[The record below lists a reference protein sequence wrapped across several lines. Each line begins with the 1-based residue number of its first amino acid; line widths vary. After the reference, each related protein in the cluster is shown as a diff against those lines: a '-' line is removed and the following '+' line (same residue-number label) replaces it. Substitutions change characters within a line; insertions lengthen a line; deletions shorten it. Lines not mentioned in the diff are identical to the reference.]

1 MRKLAITIAVLA
13 GFAAA
18 TAIAQAPSAAD
29 QIKARQANFKALGGS
44 FKTIMD
50 QTKAPSPD
58 LAQIKAASAKLKPLA
73 TSLPTW
79 FPKGTGP
86 EAGVKTAAK
95 AEIWTDAA
103 GFAAAAKALQD
114 AAAKLD
120 AATDVAGAQA
130 AAGEVGKA
138 CGGCHSKYREKQS

>member
-1 MRKLAITIAVLA
+1 TIMALA
-13 GFAAA
+13 GLAAA
-18 TAIAQAPSAAD
+18 TAIAQAPSVAD
-29 QIKARQANFKALGGS
+29 QIKARHDNFKAIGGS
-44 FKTIMD
+44 FKAIMD
-50 QTKAPSPD
+50 QTRSPSPD
-58 LAQIKAASAKLKPLA
+58 LAQIKAASAKLKPLSA
-73 TSLPTW
+73 SLPTW

-86 EAGVKTAAK
+86 GTGVKTAAK

-103 GFAAAAKALQD
+103 GFAAAAKNFAD

-130 AAGEVGKA
+130 AAGELGKA